1 MSNVKMYT
9 KSGCPYCAA
18 ARQNYK
24 DKGVE
29 FEDIDV
35 IDNPQAQEELLKLS
49 NGEKIVPVIV
59 DNGEVKIGW
68 GGG

>member
-1 MSNVKMYT
+1 MANVKMFT
-9 KSGCPYCAA
+9 KPGCPYCAA
-18 ARQNYK
+18 ARENYK
-24 DKGVE
+24 DQGVE

-49 NGEKIVPVIV
+49 NGQKIVPVIV